1 MANKQDSCTGG
12 GQGTHYFNRWVVDL
26 LHAAPRHLSVSVLTA
41 LCWHNPRR
49 RCRRDLDLVVTPGYV
64 LIRHRPTTANSLRSN
79 RPESPTGFLFQHSN
93 RRTFLLLS
101 WFPFFEKSDSKG
113 FASLKFVHRDYVE
126 PCGWLPSR
134 IRIPFSCTIH
144 RFPASGSP
152 PISKGR
158 SLSSN
163 ASTSGFDCVR
173 GLRIMIPG
181 YAAGG
186 YVRISEKS
194 RSNVTSARSSALQTL
209 ATFGSGSPTIC

>member
-1 MANKQDSCTGG
+1 MTAQNGRASTVAHSGLTELSHQRDFYFSTRTYALSSCF
-12 GQGTHYFNRWVVDL
+12 H
-26 LHAAPRHLSVSVLTA
+26 
-41 LCWHNPRR
+41 
-49 RCRRDLDLVVTPGYV
+49 
-64 LIRHRPTTANSLRSN
+64 
-79 RPESPTGFLFQHSN
+79 GF
-93 RRTFLLLS
+93 R
-101 WFPFFEKSDSKG
+101 FFEQLDSKG

-134 IRIPFSCTIH
+134 IRIPFSRTIH

-173 GLRIMIPG
+173 GLRIMIPR

-209 ATFGSGSPTIC
+209 ATCGSGSPTIC

>member
-101 WFPFFEKSDSKG
+101 WFPFLSNRIARDSH
-113 FASLKFVHRDYVE
+113 SLSLCIAITSNHAD
-126 PCGWLPSR
+126 
-134 IRIPFSCTIH
+134 
-144 RFPASGSP
+144 GSP
-152 PISKGR
+152 LGFEFH
-158 SLSSN
+158 SL
-163 ASTSGFDCVR
+163 ALSTGFQ
-173 GLRIMIPG
+173 P
-181 YAAGG
+181 AAH
-186 YVRISEKS
+186 
-194 RSNVTSARSSALQTL
+194 LQ
-209 ATFGSGSPTIC
+209 